1 MTPQPPDPPPRN
13 SKPGLTLRRN
23 LRREGAR
30 GEEIAAR
37 FLIEQGYRIVER
49 NFRFRRKGEIDIVA
63 REGEYLVFCEVK
75 MRTNDEYGLPEYAVT
90 PRKQETIRRVA
101 AAYLAMRGISG
112 QSCRFD
118 VVTIRFEGMT
128 PAMTLLRNAF

>member
-1 MTPQPPDPPPRN
+1 MTPQPLTPLPHSRV
-13 SKPGLTLRRN
+13 PGRSLRRN
-23 LRREGAR
+23 FRREGAR

-37 FLIEQGYRIVER
+37 FLVEQGYRIVER

-118 VVTIRFEGMT
+118 VVTIRFEEAR
-128 PAMTLLRNAF
+128 PVMTLWRNAF

>member
-1 MTPQPPDPPPRN
+1 MTPQPLTPPPDGRIPGRN
-13 SKPGLTLRRN
+13 SRRN

-37 FLIEQGYRIVER
+37 FLVGEGYRIVER

-90 PRKQETIRRVA
+90 SSKQETIRRVA
-101 AAYLAMRGISG
+101 AAYLAVRGISG

-118 VVTIRFEGMT
+118 VVTIRFEGIT
-128 PAMTLLRNAF
+128 PVLTLLRNAF

>member
-1 MTPQPPDPPPRN
+1 MKPLPGTRPP
-13 SKPGLTLRRN
+13 LRRN

-37 FLIEQGYRIVER
+37 FLVEQGFRIVER

-90 PRKQETIRRVA
+90 PMKQETIRRIA
-101 AAYLAMRGISG
+101 AAYLAIREIRG
-112 QSCRFD
+112 QPCRFD
-118 VVTIRFEGMT
+118 VVTIRLEGNT

>member
-1 MTPQPPDPPPRN
+1 MTPQPPDPTARN
-13 SKPGLTLRRN
+13 CKPGLTLRRN

-63 REGEYLVFCEVK
+63 REGECLVFCEVK

>member
-1 MTPQPPDPPPRN
+1 MKPQPAIPPRDN
-13 SKPGLTLRRN
+13 RTLRHAPGRN

-37 FLIEQGYRIVER
+37 FLVEQGYRIVER

-63 REGEYLVFCEVK
+63 RDGEDLVFCEVK
-75 MRTNDEYGLPEYAVT
+75 MRRNDEYGLPEYAVT
-90 PRKQETIRRVA
+90 PAKQETIRMVA

-112 QSCRFD
+112 RPCRFD
-118 VVTIRFEGMT
+118 VVTIRFEGNT
-128 PAMTLLRNAF
+128 PAVTLLRNAF

>member
-1 MTPQPPDPPPRN
+1 MNPQPLTPPPDGRI
-13 SKPGLTLRRN
+13 PGRTLRRN

-37 FLIEQGYRIVER
+37 FLVGEGYRIVER

-90 PRKQETIRRVA
+90 PSKQETIRRVA
-101 AAYLAMRGISG
+101 AAYLAVRGISG

-118 VVTIRFEGMT
+118 VVTIRFEGIT
-128 PAMTLLRNAF
+128 PVLTLLRNAF

>member
-1 MTPQPPDPPPRN
+1 MTPQPRTPLPRN
-13 SKPGLTLRRN
+13 RPPGRNFRRN

-49 NFRFRRKGEIDIVA
+49 NFHFRRIGEIDIIA

-90 PRKQETIRRVA
+90 PSKQVTIRRVA
-101 AAYLAMRGISG
+101 SAYLAVRGISG
-112 QSCRFD
+112 RACRFD
-118 VVTIRFEGMT
+118 VVTIRFEGIT
-128 PAMTLLRNAF
+128 PVTALLRNAF

>member
-1 MTPQPPDPPPRN
+1 MTPQPLTPLPHSRV
-13 SKPGLTLRRN
+13 PGRSLRRN
-23 LRREGAR
+23 FRREGAR

-37 FLIEQGYRIVER
+37 FLVEQGYRIVER

-90 PRKQETIRRVA
+90 PLKQETIRRVA

>member
-1 MTPQPPDPPPRN
+1 MTPQPLTPLPHSRI
-13 SKPGLTLRRN
+13 PGRSRRRN
-23 LRREGAR
+23 FRREGAR

-37 FLIEQGYRIVER
+37 FLVEQGYRIVER

-90 PRKQETIRRVA
+90 PLKQETIRRVA

-112 QSCRFD
+112 QPCRFD
-118 VVTIRFEGMT
+118 VVTIRFEGAR
-128 PAMTLLRNAF
+128 PVMTLLRNAF

>member
-1 MTPQPPDPPPRN
+1 MTPLLHSRV
-13 SKPGLTLRRN
+13 PGRSLRRN
-23 LRREGAR
+23 FRREGAR

-37 FLIEQGYRIVER
+37 FLVEQGYRIVER

-101 AAYLAMRGISG
+101 AAYLALRGIRG
-112 QSCRFD
+112 QSCMFD
-118 VVTIRFEGMT
+118 VVTIRFEGVR
-128 PAMTLLRNAF
+128 PVMTLLRNAF